1 MCGTKNTII
10 QLWKLK
16 QLVLNRVAVNC
27 CSIYICTHASG
38 SDCVL
43 NVMEGRNKANFFS
56 EVLLQTHLV
65 IDILAKVT
73 EGLLV
78 H

>member
-1 MCGTKNTII
+1 MCGTKNAII

-16 QLVLNRVAVNC
+16 QPVVNRVAVL
-27 CSIYICTHASG
+27 YICTHTSG

-43 NVMEGRNKANFFS
+43 NVMEGRNKASFFS